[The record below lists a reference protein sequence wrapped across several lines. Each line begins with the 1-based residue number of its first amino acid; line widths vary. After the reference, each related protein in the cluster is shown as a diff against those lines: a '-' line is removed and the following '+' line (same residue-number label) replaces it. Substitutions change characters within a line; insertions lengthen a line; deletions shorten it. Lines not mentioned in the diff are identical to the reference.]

1 MELFAILESS
11 DVHDG
16 EEIKQLVNQSL
27 ANNKDPSLLNE
38 LVEYYLSTRSQRCL
52 DVLVAIREPNNKYL
66 FDKLVDSLKG
76 KMRLDTLKLITNIV
90 HKQPSWL
97 HCITSHKI
105 LSQILGI
112 IKGDPE
118 PTHIMLANVIVISLM
133 PMLPMQFGT
142 SVLLETFEAFS
153 SLAALCTKK
162 PSHIH
167 DTHLAYLRLGLQTL
181 FQHLYGMYPCN
192 FLAYLRGYYGSQ
204 DHSRENFSIYTKTI
218 RPLLQRTRLHPLLVT
233 ASKEAELSPSR
244 WRKTQ
249 TYDILVECA
258 RHTVDSR
265 ERMPEAEAPSPPPVP
280 VSVPELNSVSP
291 LPLSQPPA
299 TYFPKGDHAVFSSTA
314 VSPCWSP
321 IEACGLAK
329 PRQSG
334 AREFPRTLA
343 HEKSF
348 ESQEGSLPLDLAVEA
363 TPEDISTQVC
373 ALKHECT
380 ECAPEETFN
389 VSRKKE
395 QIARHSRRL
404 CVALI
409 PAGATGEKEDQPATL
424 APTTG
429 LPGETPFFSTTNNL
443 TAEPHNSLSELPEYQ
458 EEQQLGSQR
467 EVASL
472 AHSLNRLRYYSQ
484 CPMSCCGMGRPP
496 LGRSR
501 SCPRLPGSVAQ
512 AAGGG
517 GDTASCPEPK
527 SSLFELPPQQEP
539 CHASGDCGSGDDG
552 ARKVVQAPEDS
563 YGALLS
569 LSLAPFLPQQRLGEA
584 PSSSSSSYVALSEMS
599 SGELLEK
606 HLQVISDTYIS
617 RMHASGK
624 GASST
629 AHPQP
634 SGGPQADEL
643 HCLRGQVCLL
653 YAQLLYERHRK
664 DVHIERN
671 RRLLAKAKK
680 ILALEEQTSAYKDQL
695 VLLEMEIKQ
704 HQEHME
710 KAASAAKQEKE
721 NLEATVTVLGS
732 RISELKM
739 MNASLVQENIAMKEQ
754 VRVMEIKLAEIKKE
768 VEGNAATLLETKLE
782 LETAQNHASISRSYE
797 RQVGALQREL
807 VTLGEMYKRLEAR
820 LSAMSPQRRLDKEV
834 ALVQEAARVET
845 AGTRHILDV
854 KSAHLEALSSRVKQL
869 EGDLS
874 NKDVQIAEL
883 KQLLEHVGVCHQE
896 QMQSKEGHISMLTSM
911 CQRMEAQ
918 LIELRPDQKRE
929 SCSEASAGFDE
940 VCATMEMDGNS
951 PTVDPSG
958 LLGSYSS
965 TTEMTPVSDMLREAE
980 QAAELPKLQHDPE
993 MSELEDVTDDVPYDE
1008 GSELS
1013 ATGGEREEF

>member
-1 MELFAILESS
+1 MELFTILESS
-11 DVHDG
+11 DVQDS

-27 ANNKDPSLLNE
+27 ANNKDPGILNG

-66 FDKLVDSLKG
+66 FDKLLDSLRG

-112 IKGDPE
+112 IKHGDQE

-153 SLAALCTKK
+153 SLAALCTRK
-162 PSHIH
+162 PSHIL
-167 DTHLAYLRLGLQTL
+167 DTHLSYLRLGLQTL

-204 DHSRENFSIYTKTI
+204 DHSRENFAIYTKTI

-244 WRKTQ
+244 WKKTQ

-258 RHTVDSR
+258 RHAVDSR
-265 ERMPEAEAPSPPPVP
+265 EWMPEAEAPSPPPVLP
-280 VSVPELNSVSP
+280 AALPDLNNVP
-291 LPLSQPPA
+291 PLSQPPA
-299 TYFPKGDHAVFSSTA
+299 AHFPKGEPAVFSSVA
-314 VSPCWSP
+314 MSPCWSP

-329 PRQSG
+329 PRQSAG
-334 AREFPRTLA
+334 REFPRTLV

-363 TPEDISTQVC
+363 TPEDISAQGNAQPVSGVDNLGSAKEEIALSDLSGRGQLAVC
-373 ALKHECT
+373 DE
-380 ECAPEETFN
+380 
-389 VSRKKE
+389 
-395 QIARHSRRL
+395 
-404 CVALI
+404 
-409 PAGATGEKEDQPATL
+409 AGGAGERDDQQMTPG
-424 APTTG
+424 PTG
-429 LPGETPFFSTTNNL
+429 LAGETPFFSTTNNL
-443 TAEPHNSLSELPEYQ
+443 TAEPHNSVSELPEYQ
-458 EEQQLGSQR
+458 EEQQLGSQSAA
-467 EVASL
+467 ASL
-472 AHSLNRLRYYSQ
+472 EHSMNRLRYYSQ
-484 CPMSCCGMGRPP
+484 CPMSCYGIGRPP

-501 SCPRLPGSVAQ
+501 SCPRLPGSLPQ
-512 AAGGG
+512 AGAGGDSAPTG
-517 GDTASCPEPK
+517 HPESK
-527 SSLFELPPQQEP
+527 NTLFELPPGVLPQPKP
-539 CHASGDCGSGDDG
+539 CRASGDCGDRGDG
-552 ARKVVQAPEDS
+552 ARKVMQAPEDS

-569 LSLAPFLPQQRLGEA
+569 LSLAPFHPQQRLGEA
-584 PSSSSSSYVALSEMS
+584 PSSSYLTLSEMS

-606 HLQVISDTYIS
+606 HLQVISDSYI
-617 RMHASGK
+617 RQMQASGK
-624 GASST
+624 GGSST
-629 AHPQP
+629 AQP
-634 SGGPQADEL
+634 SGGGPQADEV

-704 HQEHME
+704 HQDHME
-710 KAASAAKQEKE
+710 QAASAAEQEKAK
-721 NLEATVTVLGS
+721 LEAALKVLHS
-732 RISELKM
+732 RISVLTVQNE
-739 MNASLVQENIAMKEQ
+739 SLVQENSAMKEQ
-754 VRVMEIKLAEIKKE
+754 IRVIEMKLAEIKKE
-768 VEGNAATLLETKLE
+768 VDGNAATLLETKLE

-797 RQVGALQREL
+797 QQVGALQREL
-807 VTLGEMYKRLEAR
+807 VALAEMYKRLEAR
-820 LSAMSPQRRLDKEV
+820 LAAMSPQRSIAKEL

-845 AGTRHILDV
+845 AGTRNLLDA
-854 KSAHLEALSSRVKQL
+854 KSTHLEALSSRVKQL
-869 EGDLS
+869 EGALS

-883 KQLLEHVGVCHQE
+883 KQLLEHVGICHQE

-911 CQRMEAQ
+911 CQRMEAH
-918 LIELRPDQKRE
+918 LIELRHAADQKRE
-929 SCSEASAGFDE
+929 SCSEASGGFDE
-940 VCATMEMDGNS
+940 ICSTMEMDGNS

-965 TTEMTPVSDMLREAE
+965 TTEMTPVSDMLRDAE
-980 QAAELPKLQHDPE
+980 QAAELPRLRHDHPE
-993 MSELEDVTDDVPYDE
+993 QIELEDITDNVPHDE
-1008 GSELS
+1008 EEEVS
-1013 ATGGEREEF
+1013 AAGGDQEES